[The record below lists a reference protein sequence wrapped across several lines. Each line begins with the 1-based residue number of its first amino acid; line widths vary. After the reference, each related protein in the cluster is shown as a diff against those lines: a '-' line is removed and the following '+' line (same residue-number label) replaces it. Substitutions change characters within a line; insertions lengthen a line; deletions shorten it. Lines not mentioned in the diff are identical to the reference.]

1 MHGSSATRPR
11 LETVVVT
18 SRAARAS
25 AMASAA
31 SFTMRGAARRSGFFS
46 SLIMAI
52 MRRFREAGSH
62 PAVSWRCTSAATSTR
77 GASASPGV

>member
-46 SLIMAI
+46 SLIMDI
-52 MRRFREAGSH
+52 MRRFREA
-62 PAVSWRCTSAATSTR
+62 ARIR
-77 GASASPGV
+77 GQLALHLGGHIG